1 MKKRIISLIIV
12 LAMTL
17 LTLCSCSFNYAKKD
31 MSKYTSFNSTEFEKA
46 LLALVIAD
54 GDFGTDEDVRNTKV
68 LDTIFG
74 ALASDAGTDNKITDG
89 TAGKYDVLYY
99 GYYVTVTKDVT
110 EKDADGKETTTKV
123 TYTVMTDC
131 MNPAKPGSV
140 QYGLLSNEGVA
151 KLVEELVG
159 TNNIKDYVYGATAE
173 GTTELSDT
181 IYVSYTK
188 TYSVPVVDSEGNPEL
203 DAEGAP
209 KYESKKV
216 TVNYG
221 VVTLP
226 DTVPGLSTDENAG
239 TDSQADGDTD
249 TDSTTKPEI
258 VKTFL
263 ENLVGQKV
271 GKVSDY
277 KVKETIDGEEREV
290 TYSGIN
296 IHWIVE
302 SEGKEIGTVEDTT
315 YTTTKSVNDV
325 NGKSVELKDAV
336 LTYHIFPMYIVDVA
350 DELSAEVV
358 LKKLLGTDTDK
369 DGSVESSEKGSLEI
383 FTSETYKNGDKTL
396 KTLVEELTTAYN
408 ELAKAEKAL
417 VTAEE
422 AAKKEAEKQES
433 TAKPAEETTEGETE
447 KEPTAVEKAQADVEA
462 KQAKVDELVLKVL
475 GATDGTYAVEVVLV
489 TKYTEAVYENL
500 ENSYVSTIKTN
511 VAKEV
516 FELAEKYVTINE
528 LPKRAVKN
536 AYDHIENV
544 HKYNFYQGNYKSSSS
559 TSSSSSTV
567 TNYVFYNGDYEAY
580 LKVALGLAS
589 SASVDDCEAKMTA
602 QAEDAVKELLIIYT
616 LADYYGDEVEL
627 TKEQKKSVKNNIYVV
642 YLGVSEEDLLHS
654 MQWDNIMNYILEV
667 EENEEG
673 NNVVFKRLT
682 YTIDE
687 DAEDEGT
694 TDEGTTDDD
703 HDHDH

>member
-31 MSKYTSFNSTEFEKA
+31 MSKYTSFNSSEFEKA

-68 LDTIFG
+68 LDTIFA
-74 ALASDAGTDNKITDG
+74 ALASDAGTDNKVTDG
-89 TAGKYDVLYY
+89 AAGKYDMLYY

-110 EKDADGKETTTKV
+110 EKDADGKEVTNKV
-123 TYTVMTDC
+123 TYTILNSA
-131 MNPAKPGSV
+131 MNPAKPGKV
-140 QYGLLSNEGVA
+140 QFGLSSNEDVA

-159 TNNIKDYVYGATAE
+159 TTNIKDYVYSA
-173 GTTELSDT
+173 TTEGKTEVKDT
-181 IYVSYTK
+181 IYISYTK
-188 TYSVPVVDSEGNPEL
+188 SYSVPVVDADGNPEL

-209 KYESKKV
+209 KYETKKV

-249 TDSTTKPEI
+249 TDTKPEI

-263 ENLVGQKV
+263 EQLVGQKV

-302 SEGKEIGTVEDTT
+302 SAGKEIGTVEHTT
-315 YTTTKSVNDV
+315 YTASKTEKDV
-325 NGKSVELKDAV
+325 NGESVELKDAV

-350 DELSAEVV
+350 NELTSEIV

-383 FTSETYKNGDKTL
+383 FKSETYKNGDKTL
-396 KTLVEELTTAYN
+396 KTLIEELTTAYN
-408 ELAKAEKAL
+408 DLAKAEKAL

-422 AAKKEAEKQES
+422 AAKKEAEKEES
-433 TAKPAEETTEGETE
+433 TAKPAAEATEGETE
-447 KEPTAVEKAQADVEA
+447 KEPTAVEKAEADVKA
-462 KQAKVDELVLKVL
+462 KQEKVDELVGKVL
-475 GATDGTYAVEVVLV
+475 NATDGTYALDLVLT

-500 ENSYVSTIKTN
+500 ENSYISTIKTN

-516 FELAEKYVTINE
+516 FKLAEKYVTVNN
-528 LPKRAVKN
+528 LPKRAVKD
-536 AYDHIENV
+536 AYARIENV

-559 TSSSSSTV
+559 SSSSSATV
-567 TNYVFYNGDYEAY
+567 TNYAFYNGDYNAY
-580 LKVALGLAS
+580 LKATLGLAS
-589 SASVDDCEAKMTA
+589 NATVDECEAKMTA
-602 QAEDAVKELLIIYT
+602 QAEDAVKEILIIYT
-616 LADYYGDEVEL
+616 LAEYYGEEVEL
-627 TKEQKKSVKNNIYVV
+627 TKDQKKSVKNNIYVV
-642 YLGVSEEDLLHS
+642 YLGVSEDDLLHS
-654 MQWDNIMNYILEV
+654 MQWDNIMNHILEV

-673 NNVVFKRLT
+673 NEVVFKNLK

-687 DAEDEGT
+687 DKTEDEGT
-694 TDEGTTDDD
+694 TDDGHD